1 MCSVV
6 YMLLTFGFV
15 TKVKVGLA

>member
-1 MCSVV
+1 
-6 YMLLTFGFV
+6 MLLTFGFV